1 MSGIEERRFEL
12 TASLTFP
19 LLAPERL
26 VTFATDLDRAI
37 YEAARDHPTITA
49 YFVSADENEGTITV
63 GLRFEGMDPRYI
75 EGTAD
80 DVIDAAVSAA
90 SGERTMRP
98 VREESA
104 LVPA

>member
-19 LLAPERL
+19 LLAPDGL
-26 VTFATDLDRAI
+26 ASFAAELDRAV
-37 YEAARDHPTITA
+37 YEAASEHPTITA
-49 YFVSADENEGTITV
+49 YFVSVEENEGAITV

-90 SGERTMRP
+90 SGGNSMRP

>member
-1 MSGIEERRFEL
+1 MSGNEERRFEL
-12 TASLTFP
+12 TASLAFP

-26 VTFATDLDRAI
+26 HTFATDLDRAV
-37 YEAARDHPTITA
+37 YEAAREHPTITA
-49 YFVSADENEGTITV
+49 YFVSVDENEGTIAV

-80 DVIDAAVSAA
+80 DVIDEAVSAA
-90 SGERTMRP
+90 SGGQPMRT